1 MAGPIR
7 NLPIG
12 QILVENG
19 FINEKQLQ
27 EALDK
32 QKQSGG
38 KMLGDVMLEM
48 GLVSETQL
56 AQALSIRLKV
66 PFVDLASVQI
76 NKDAVMKIPEATAR
90 EKTVIAFDMHNNRLM
105 VASNDPINFY
115 IFEELKV
122 QTGMEIIPQ
131 ISTKTQIE
139 EAIGRFYSQ
148 QTVNKVM
155 NELDDEAAAAAQ
167 QNQVDTQSGE
177 RIDNAPIVRLVN
189 TMVETA
195 FRINASDIHIEP
207 FKTRTRIRFRIDG

>member
-76 NKDAVMKIPEATAR
+76 NKDAVMKIPEATAGKR
-90 EKTVIAFDMHNNRLM
+90 RSSRSICTTTALWWL
-105 VASNDPINFY
+105 PTT
-115 IFEELKV
+115 L
-122 QTGMEIIPQ
+122 
-131 ISTKTQIE
+131 STST
-139 EAIGRFYSQ
+139 YSR
-148 QTVNKVM
+148 
-155 NELDDEAAAAAQ
+155 
-167 QNQVDTQSGE
+167 S
-177 RIDNAPIVRLVN
+177 
-189 TMVETA
+189 
-195 FRINASDIHIEP
+195 
-207 FKTRTRIRFRIDG
+207 

>member
-76 NKDAVMKIPEATAR
+76 NKDAVMKIPEATAPGKDGHR
-90 EKTVIAFDMHNNRLM
+90 VR
-105 VASNDPINFY
+105 Y
-115 IFEELKV
+115 
-122 QTGMEIIPQ
+122 
-131 ISTKTQIE
+131 
-139 EAIGRFYSQ
+139 
-148 QTVNKVM
+148 
-155 NELDDEAAAAAQ
+155 AQ
-167 QNQVDTQSGE
+167 QPPYGGFQRPYQLLHIRGAEGSDWHG
-177 RIDNAPIVRLVN
+177 DNPA
-189 TMVETA
+189 
-195 FRINASDIHIEP
+195 DIHQDP
-207 FKTRTRIRFRIDG
+207 DRGGYRQVLLAADS

>member
-90 EKTVIAFDMHNNRLM
+90 EKTVIAFEMHNNRPYQLLHIRG
-105 VASNDPINFY
+105 AEGSDRH
-115 IFEELKV
+115 
-122 QTGMEIIPQ
+122 G
-131 ISTKTQIE
+131 
-139 EAIGRFYSQ
+139 
-148 QTVNKVM
+148 
-155 NELDDEAAAAAQ
+155 
-167 QNQVDTQSGE
+167 
-177 RIDNAPIVRLVN
+177 DNPA
-189 TMVETA
+189 
-195 FRINASDIHIEP
+195 DIHQDP
-207 FKTRTRIRFRIDG
+207 DRGGYRQVLLAADR